1 MNLRRS
7 GNLATLPLLTKR
19 LSSEPQSLALTE
31 ESFHRMIAL
40 ERKRTERSRNPFL
53 LMLLETGH
61 SLKSGD
67 DETLLGNALSA
78 LSDSIR
84 ETDVTGW
91 YKGSSVVGV
100 MFTQLASEDR
110 SAIANKML
118 ARVSATLRT
127 ALGAEQFS
135 QVSISF
141 HLFPEDWDHQASD
154 RPSNPALYP
163 DLLRRHQARKLP
175 SAVKRMMDVV
185 GSALALVVLAPL
197 FLVIAVA
204 ITMSSKGPVFF
215 RQQRIGQYGT
225 PFVFLKF
232 RSMYANNDASVHKK
246 YIRDLIRGQ
255 AERKPSNGNG
265 QGVYKLTSD
274 ARITPVGSVL
284 RRTSLD
290 ELPQFFNVLIGQMS
304 LVGPRP
310 PIAYEVETYDLW
322 HKRRLL
328 EAKPG
333 ITGLWQ
339 VNGRSR
345 VNFDD
350 MVRLD
355 LNYAR
360 TWSPWLDLKILIR
373 TPRAVVLGEGAY

>member
-1 MNLRRS
+1 MNLHRS
-7 GNLATLPLLTKR
+7 GNLTTLPLLTKR
-19 LSSEPQSLALTE
+19 PSSGPQSIALNE

-53 LMLLETGH
+53 LMLLETSD
-61 SLKSGD
+61 SLESD
-67 DETLLGNALSA
+67 DHENLLSKALSI
-78 LSDSIR
+78 LSDSMR
-84 ETDVTGW
+84 ETDVSGW
-91 YKGSSVVGV
+91 YKGRSVVGV
-100 MFTQLASEDR
+100 MFTQVGSEVR
-110 SAIANKML
+110 TATVNMML

-127 ALGAEQFS
+127 VLGAEQFS

-141 HLFPEDWDHQASD
+141 HLFPESDHEVSD
-154 RPSNPALYP
+154 SNPALYP
-163 DLLRRHQARKLP
+163 DLLRRHQARKFS
-175 SAVKRMMDVV
+175 SAVKRMMDVA
-185 GSALALVVLAPL
+185 GSALALAAFTPL

-204 ITMSSKGPVFF
+204 IKLSSAGPVFF
-215 RQQRIGQYGT
+215 RQQRIGQYGV

-232 RSMYANNDASVHKK
+232 RSMYANNDSSVHKK
-246 YIRDLIRGQ
+246 YIEELIRGQ
-255 AERKPSNGNG
+255 AERKLSNGG
-265 QGVYKLTSD
+265 QGIYKLTSD

-290 ELPQFFNVLIGQMS
+290 ELPQFLNVLRGQMS

-310 PIAYEVETYDLW
+310 PIAYEVKAYDIW
-322 HKRRLL
+322 HRSRLY

-339 VNGRSR
+339 VTGRSR
-345 VNFDD
+345 VKFDD

-355 LNYAR
+355 FQYAR
-360 TWSPWLDLKILIR
+360 TWSLWLDLKILMQ

>member
-1 MNLRRS
+1 VNVNLRRS
-7 GNLATLPLLTKR
+7 GNLMTLSLLTKR
-19 LSSEPQSLALTE
+19 PSSGPQSIALNE

-53 LMLLETGH
+53 LMLLETSD
-61 SLKSGD
+61 SLESD
-67 DETLLGNALSA
+67 DHENLLSKALST

-84 ETDVTGW
+84 ETDVSGW

-100 MFTQLASEDR
+100 MFTQLGSET
-110 SAIANKML
+110 ATVNMML
-118 ARVSATLRT
+118 ARVNTTLRT
-127 ALGAEQFS
+127 ALGAEPFS
-135 QVSISF
+135 RVSISI
-141 HLFPEDWDHQASD
+141 HLFPESDHEVSD
-154 RPSNPALYP
+154 NNPALYP
-163 DLLRRHQARKLP
+163 DLSTRHQARKFS
-175 SAVKRMMDVV
+175 SAVKRVMDVA
-185 GSALALVVLAPL
+185 GSALALAAFAPL

-204 ITMSSKGPVFF
+204 IKLSSAGPVFF
-215 RQQRIGQYGT
+215 RQQRIGQYGV

-246 YIRDLIRGQ
+246 YIEELIRGQ
-255 AERKPSNGNG
+255 AERKPSNGG
-265 QGVYKLTSD
+265 QGIYKLTSD

-290 ELPQFFNVLIGQMS
+290 ELPQFFNVLRGQMS

-310 PIAYEVETYDLW
+310 PIAYEVKAYDIW
-322 HKRRLL
+322 HRNRLY

-333 ITGLWQ
+333 ITGIWQ

-345 VNFDD
+345 VKFDD

-355 LNYAR
+355 FQYAR
-360 TWSPWLDLKILIR
+360 TWSLWLDLKILIQ
-373 TPRAVVLGEGAY
+373 TPKAVVFGDGAY

>member
-1 MNLRRS
+1 L
-7 GNLATLPLLTKR
+7 
-19 LSSEPQSLALTE
+19 
-31 ESFHRMIAL
+31 ESD
-40 ERKRTERSRNPFL
+40 
-53 LMLLETGH
+53 
-61 SLKSGD
+61 D
-67 DETLLGNALSA
+67 DESLLSKALST

-84 ETDVTGW
+84 ETDVSGW

-100 MFTQLASEDR
+100 MFTQFGSEDR
-110 SAIANKML
+110 PAIVSMML

-141 HLFPEDWDHQASD
+141 HLFPEDWDHEVSD
-154 RPSNPALYP
+154 RPSNPVLYP
-163 DLLRRHQARKLP
+163 DLLRRHQARKF
-175 SAVKRMMDVV
+175 SSVVKRMMDVA
-185 GSALALVVLAPL
+185 GSALALVAFAPL

-204 ITMSSKGPVFF
+204 IKLSSKGPVFF
-215 RQQRIGQYGT
+215 RQQRIGQYGV

-232 RSMYANNDASVHKK
+232 RSMYANNDPSVHKK

-274 ARITPVGSVL
+274 ARITPLGSVL

-290 ELPQFFNVLIGQMS
+290 ELPQFFNVLKGQMS

-310 PIAYEVETYDLW
+310 PIAYEVGAYNLW

-328 EAKPG
+328 ETKPG

-339 VNGRSR
+339 VTGRSR
-345 VNFDD
+345 VKFDD

-355 LNYAR
+355 LSYAR
-360 TWSPWLDLKILIR
+360 AWSPWLDMKILVR